1 MSGAN
6 RHFDGLVA
14 AGNPIGEVAGVD
26 NFLVRVTGL
35 HPISIHALVMFEDGS
50 KGFVHHIDEHLVTIL
65 HLGSKTLTNGMMVVV
80 QHQKLLTKVGREY
93 IGRVVSV
100 TGDPLDGKGSITPEA
115 VWPVFNAAPGIA
127 TREALS
133 TALPTGLTVLDEM
146 FPLVRGQRLAVLGDS
161 KSGKTTLAMQM
172 LLNQKETDII
182 VVYVMIAKRRADVDA
197 VLARLNETGAMKN
210 AIVVVST
217 VFESL
222 VMSMLAPYVAC
233 SMAEFLWQK
242 CDIDTLIIYDDLTTH
257 AQAYREIALMS
268 GSSPGRDSYPGDMFY
283 MHSSLLERAGKLKAN
298 SKTLTSLPLVLTPSG
313 DITAYLPTNIMSI
326 TDGQWILDMKVF
338 KDTMRPGVNT
348 GLSVTRVGGLGL
360 NKRQKELAGQVT
372 RALNAYRTA
381 EEFAH
386 FGSEMGGTAA
396 HDLDMGKWLYELMSQ
411 SPTETYSPAE
421 QVLML
426 DILLNNP
433 NPDEIVDIGRL
444 KTEVRE
450 AAKKL
455 KTGDEEEAVFNPV
468 RDELRSKVITK
479 PATAAPAAETP
490 APAVNGSTPTP
501 AADAKPAEGGEKPAA
516 EAAKAEAGAE
526 QKPAEPAAEP
536 EKHHRFSL
544 KKDKEAKK

>member
-1 MSGAN
+1 MSSEN
-6 RHFDGLVA
+6 RHFDQLVA
-14 AGNPIGEVAGVD
+14 AGNAIGEVAGVD

-35 HPISIHALVMFEDGS
+35 HPVSIHALVMFEDGS
-50 KGFVHHIDEHLVTIL
+50 KGFVHHIDEHLVTVL
-65 HLGSKTLTNGMMVVV
+65 HLGAKTLKNGMMVVV
-80 QHQKLLTKVGREY
+80 QHQKLLTKVGRDF

-100 TGDPLDGKGSITPEA
+100 TGDPLDGKGAITPEG
-115 VWPVFNAAPGIA
+115 VWPVFNPAPGIA

-133 TALPTGLTVLDEM
+133 TQLPTGITVLDEM

-182 VVYVMIAKRRADVDA
+182 VVYVMIAKRRADIDA
-197 VLARLNETGAMKN
+197 VLTRLNETGAMKN

-233 SMAEFLWQK
+233 SMAEYLWQK
-242 CDIDTLIIYDDLTTH
+242 CDTDTLIIYDDLTTH

-268 GSSPGRDSYPGDMFY
+268 GSSPGRDSYPGDMFF
-283 MHSSLLERAGKLKAN
+283 MHSSLLERAGKLKSN

-360 NKRQKELAGQVT
+360 NKRQKELAGQVIK
-372 RALNAYRTA
+372 ALNAYRTA

-386 FGSEMGGTAA
+386 FGSEMGGSAT
-396 HDLDMGKWLYELMSQ
+396 HDLVMGKWIYELMSQ
-411 SPTETYSPAE
+411 SPTETYNPVE
-421 QVLML
+421 QILML

-433 NPDEIVDIGRL
+433 NQDEIIDIARL
-444 KTEVRE
+444 KAAVRE
-450 AAKKL
+450 SAKKL
-455 KTGDEEEAVFNPV
+455 KDGNEPEEEYVQV
-468 RDELRSKVITK
+468 RDEMRPRVLVQAVPS
-479 PATAAPAAETP
+479 ATE
-490 APAVNGSTPTP
+490 
-501 AADAKPAEGGEKPAA
+501 A
-516 EAAKAEAGAE
+516 EAAPVDKPDANEAPTE
-526 QKPAEPAAEP
+526 TVDETISDQTKTEVSEP
-536 EKHHRFSL
+536 EKHHRFGH
-544 KKDKEAKK
+544 KKGSKT

>member
-1 MSGAN
+1 MSDN
-6 RHFDGLVA
+6 RHFDQLIA

-26 NFLVRVTGL
+26 NFLVRVSGL
-35 HPISIHALVMFEDGS
+35 HPVNIHALVMFEDGS
-50 KGFVHHIDEHLVTIL
+50 KGFVHHIDEHLVTVL
-65 HLGSKTLTNGMMVVV
+65 HLGSNTLKNGMMVVV

-100 TGDPLDGKGSITPEA
+100 TGDPLDGKGSIVPEA
-115 VWPVFNAAPGIA
+115 VWPVFNTAPGIA

-133 TALPTGLTVLDEM
+133 TQLPTGITVLDEM
-146 FPLVRGQRLAVLGDS
+146 FPLVRGQRLAVMGDS
-161 KSGKTTLAMQM
+161 KAGKTTLAMQM

-182 VVYVMIAKRRADVDA
+182 VVYVMIAKRRADIDA
-197 VLARLNETGAMKN
+197 VLTQLNETGAMKN

-242 CDIDTLIIYDDLTTH
+242 CDTDTLIIYDDLTTH

-283 MHSSLLERAGKLKAN
+283 MHSSLLERAGKLKVN
-298 SKTLTSLPLVLTPSG
+298 HKTLTSLPLVLTPSG

-360 NKRQKELAGQVT
+360 NHRQKDLAGQVI

-386 FGSEMGGTAA
+386 FGSEMGGSAT
-396 HDLDMGKWLYELMSQ
+396 HDLAMGKWLYELMSQ
-411 SPTETYSPAE
+411 SPTETYNPVE

-433 NPDEIVDIGRL
+433 SETEIIDIGRL
-444 KTEVRE
+444 KAEVRE
-450 AAKKL
+450 SAKQL
-455 KTGDEEEAVFNPV
+455 TTGDEEDAVFAPV
-468 RDELRSKVITK
+468 RDELRSKVIAK
-479 PATAAPAAETP
+479 PKVAPAAEQPIPAAATEP
-490 APAVNGSTPTP
+490 APVETP
-501 AADAKPAEGGEKPAA
+501 DAKPDES
-516 EAAKAEAGAE
+516 AK
-526 QKPAEPAAEP
+526 P
-536 EKHHRFSL
+536 EKHHRFGH
-544 KKDKEAKK
+544 KKDAAK